1 MRFLGPVVEQLDRAL
16 VELSADHA
24 INHRHALI
32 LVDNA
37 VELLIHRYAVE
48 AAEAP
53 PWRKARLSW
62 QQKQWARGQS
72 FDDKLKVMELLGAM
86 SADERAFAR
95 ICHTYRNQLYHVGLR
110 HEAIMQALA
119 RAYFLLACELFMRL
133 QPRGMSFG
141 KRDRESAIG
150 KRIFGEKGMGGFDAI
165 RQIGPDL
172 AGACP
177 SDPDLKTTLT
187 READRILDEMVEW
200 LDFLVEG
207 QRPHV
212 TTKQKEL
219 REAQMWHDFGE
230 AIAAHHEAREKAGLP
245 RDNPRPCDVMTLP
258 WKPRHAT
265 LPEQRWR
272 QQIRDIAKAA
282 TDAGA
287 LQRYEAFRAKTVYLH
302 GALRRSVGA
311 LEEEI
316 ERQIDAAREWR
327 RGA

>member
-16 VELSADHA
+16 AELSADHA

-37 VELLIHRYAVE
+37 VELLIHRYGVE
-48 AAEAP
+48 AADAP
-53 PWRKARLSW
+53 PWRKVQLSW
-62 QQKQWARGQS
+62 QQKQWARGQN
-72 FDDKLKVMELLGAM
+72 FDDKLKVMELLGVI
-86 SADERAFAR
+86 SADERGFAS
-95 ICHTYRNQLYHVGLR
+95 ICHTYRNQLYHVGLG

-119 RAYFLLACELFMRL
+119 RAYFRLACDLFTRL
-133 QPRGMSFG
+133 QPRGMSYG
-141 KRDRESAIG
+141 RRDRESAIV
-150 KRIFGEKGMGGFDAI
+150 KRIFGEKGMGGFDAV
-165 RQIGPDL
+165 RRIGPEL
-172 AGACP
+172 AAACP
-177 SDPDLKTTLT
+177 HAPELHPTLS
-187 READRILDEMVEW
+187 READRLLDEMVEW

-230 AIAAHHEAREKAGLP
+230 AIAEHHEAREKAGLP

-272 QQIRDIAKAA
+272 QQIREIAKAPS
-282 TDAGA
+282 DAGA
-287 LQRYEAFRAKTVYLH
+287 LQRYEAFRSKTAYLH
-302 GALRRSVGA
+302 SALRRSVAA

-316 ERQIDAAREWR
+316 DRQIDAARER
-327 RGA
+327 RSGS